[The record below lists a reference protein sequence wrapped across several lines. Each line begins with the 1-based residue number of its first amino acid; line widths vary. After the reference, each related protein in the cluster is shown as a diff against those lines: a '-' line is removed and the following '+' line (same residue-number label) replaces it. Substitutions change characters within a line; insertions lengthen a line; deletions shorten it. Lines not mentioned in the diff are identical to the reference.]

1 MLEKE
6 WLDIGY
12 KNGVIDIPPN
22 ATVTF
27 IESYHKWF
35 KMKMITIK
43 KQSVDRIECAYNRYI
58 RNSNFELMHISAITE
73 KDLIDFL
80 LDCIYTKNISTKKE
94 FDRLFQILK
103 GVLVYMKDTGQG
115 YVKLL
120 DWDSVKRMMPH
131 DKLASKRKPEYAVSS
146 VDVAYLIEKVVFEKI
161 YVVKQSACLCLCMN
175 FFLGLRIGEL
185 AGLKFKDFDF
195 RNNVL
200 HIKRTESKYFERDEN
215 GVRIGTMNYEIMDS
229 LKTINSYRT
238 IPLVPEV
245 KFFYLEIEK
254 HHQTMRYESEYLAY
268 DGTQTVLVRSLDRT
282 LRRVC
287 ALCGMRYFN
296 SHEIRKTFA
305 TMLHYNN
312 VPTRVISGLMG
323 HSEMSTTE
331 RCYILTYADEYKQV
345 LGYMTEALKYGDKKN
360 SPDGLLCN
368 VDK

>member
-12 KNGVIDIPPN
+12 KNGVIDVPPN
-22 ATVTF
+22 TTVTF
-27 IESYHKWF
+27 VESYGKWF
-35 KMKMITIK
+35 KMKIKTIK

-58 RNSNFELMHISAITE
+58 KSTDFEQMPISTITE
-73 KDLIDFL
+73 KDIIDFL
-80 LDCIYTKNISTKKE
+80 IDSIYTKNISTKKE
-94 FDRLFQILK
+94 FDRLFQIVK
-103 GVLVYMKDTGQG
+103 GVLIYMKDTGQG

-131 DKLASKRKPEYAVSS
+131 EKLASKQKPEYAVSS
-146 VDVAYLIEKVVFEKI
+146 VDVSYLIDKVVVEKV
-161 YVVKQSACLCLCMN
+161 YALKQSACLCLCMN

-195 RNNVL
+195 RNNIL
-200 HIKRTESKYFERDEN
+200 HVERTESKYFERDEN
-215 GVRIGTMNYEIMDS
+215 GQRIGTMNYQVADS
-229 LKTINSYRT
+229 LKTINAYRT

-254 HHQTMRYESEYLAY
+254 HHALMGYQSEYLAY

-282 LRRVC
+282 LRK
-287 ALCGMRYFN
+287 LCSLCDMRYFN

-312 VPTRVISGLMG
+312 VPTKVISGLMG

-331 RCYILTYADEYKQV
+331 RCYILTYAEEYKQV
-345 LGYMTEALKYGDKKN
+345 LGYMNDALKYGNKKD
-360 SPDGLLCN
+360 SLDGLPCN
-368 VDK
+368 TNN